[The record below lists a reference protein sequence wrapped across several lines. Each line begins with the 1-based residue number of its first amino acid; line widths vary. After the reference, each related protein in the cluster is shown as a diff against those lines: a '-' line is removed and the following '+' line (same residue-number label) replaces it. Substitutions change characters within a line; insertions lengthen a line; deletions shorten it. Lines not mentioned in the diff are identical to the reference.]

1 MNYSMKKVA
10 QITEVTSSTIRYYE
24 TIGVLPKFKRN
35 ENNIRYFTE
44 EDIELINLVKCL
56 RRIGMPL
63 SEVKE
68 NITKF
73 LSDDKKTTNEIL
85 IEHKEKLLK
94 QIELLNFYIDEID
107 KKL

>member
-10 QITEVTSSTIRYYE
+10 EITEVTSSTIRYYE
-24 TIGVLPKFKRN
+24 TIGVLPKLKRN

-63 SEVKE
+63 AEVKE
-68 NITKF
+68 NISKF
-73 LSDDKKTTNEIL
+73 LSEENKSTNEIL
-85 IEHKEKLLK
+85 IEHKEKLLS
-94 QIELLNFYIDEID
+94 QIELLNYYIDEID